1 MLPIGNFTNLYFP
14 MTADVYYSSQEQ
26 NEMGEFSKSWSKD
39 RSIYCSASK
48 NINKIL
54 QPALSSEKFLEYDI
68 KINFRTNENIYKSQD
83 GTIYRVTD
91 IMVKNIKD
99 PFGSIVWAESESD
112 PTSFEVENI
121 QPLYDEM
128 HNSMGYRILLK
139 RSSLQVS

>member
-26 NEMGEFSKSWSKD
+26 NEMGEFSRSWSKD

-68 KINFRTNENIYKSQD
+68 KINLRTNENIYFK
-83 GTIYRVTD
+83 I
-91 IMVKNIKD
+91 I
-99 PFGSIVWAESESD
+99 
-112 PTSFEVENI
+112 
-121 QPLYDEM
+121 
-128 HNSMGYRILLK
+128 
-139 RSSLQVS
+139 

>member
-26 NEMGEFSKSWSKD
+26 NEMGEFSRSWSKD

-68 KINFRTNENIYKSQD
+68 KINLRTNENIYKSQD
-83 GTIYRVTD
+83 GTIYRPTD
-91 IMVKNIKD
+91 ILVKNIKD
-99 PFGSIVWAESESD
+99 PFGSIVWAESDSD

-139 RSSLQVS
+139 RSSLQGS

>member
-1 MLPIGNFTNLYFP
+1 MFIILVRSRTKWENR
-14 MTADVYYSSQEQ
+14 
-26 NEMGEFSKSWSKD
+26 SWSKD

-68 KINFRTNENIYKSQD
+68 KINLRTNENIYKSQD
-83 GTIYRVTD
+83 GTIYRPTD
-91 IMVKNIKD
+91 ILVKNIKD
-99 PFGSIVWAESESD
+99 PFGSIVWAESDSD